1 MARCSIKPRDYHRGM
16 QNNILIDAQTQDEIA
31 SLLAL
36 GILRLKLRKSAAN
49 KGFMKRKALD
59 FRVNKSVPVV
69 QEHDDE

>member
-1 MARCSIKPRDYHRGM
+1 M
-16 QNNILIDAQTQDEIA
+16 QNNILIDAQTQDEVA

-59 FRVNKSVPVV
+59 FMADKSESVV